1 MILAWLVAIP
11 AGGGLLAWLAGR
23 KHPQGPRWV
32 ALGVLAVELAAVL
45 LPTARYAGRLV
56 SPTSGGWLT
65 TFKVAW
71 IPSFGIHFALAV
83 DGFSLLLVLLTA
95 VLGIM
100 ALASAWN
107 EIEERTGFFY
117 FNFLWVLSG
126 IIGVFLTMD
135 LFLFYFFWEVML
147 IPMYFI
153 ILLWGHANRIYAAT
167 KFFLFT
173 QISGLLMLVSILA
186 LYFLH
191 GRATGVYTFDY
202 RELMGTVLATGTARW
217 LMLGFLAAFLVKLPA
232 VPVHSWLPD
241 AHTEAPTP
249 GSVILAGLLLKTGA
263 YGLVRFAVP
272 LFPEAA
278 AGLAPVG
285 MGLGVVSILY
295 GALLALGQSDLKRL
309 VAYTSVS
316 HMGFVMLGVF
326 AWNQLALQGVVMQM
340 ICHGISTGALF
351 MLVGALQQRLGTR
364 DLNQMGG
371 LWAAMPRMGAVFL
384 LFAMA
389 SLGLPG
395 LGNFIA
401 EFLILLGSYQVSIL
415 WTVLA
420 ALGLVAASVY
430 ALRMLQASF
439 HGTAARSWKPA
450 DLNLRETAAM
460 ACMVAII
467 VWLGLFPQWVL
478 DTARGP
484 LKTLQRNTVV
494 QTEREAGHA
503 IVRLASQP
511 GTMRLTQGGRP

>member
-1 MILAWLVAIP
+1 MILTWLVAIP

-23 KHPQGPRWV
+23 KHPQGPRWI
-32 ALGVLAVELAAVL
+32 ALGVLAVELAVAL
-45 LPTARYAGRLV
+45 MLTARFADRLW
-56 SPTSGGWLT
+56 SPDQGLWLT
-65 TFKVAW
+65 AVKIAW
-71 IPSFGIHFALAV
+71 IPSFGIHFALAL

-100 ALASAWN
+100 ALASAWT
-107 EIEERTGFFY
+107 EIKERTGFFY
-117 FNFLWVLSG
+117 FNLLWVLSG
-126 IIGVFLTMD
+126 IMGVFLTMD

-153 ILLWGHANRIYAAT
+153 ILLWGHANRVYAAT

-173 QISGLLMLVSILA
+173 QISGLLMLLAILA

-191 GRATGVYTFDY
+191 GRATGAYTFDY
-202 RELMGTVLATGTARW
+202 RELMGTALSPGTARW

-263 YGLVRFAVP
+263 YGLVRFALP

-278 AGLAPVG
+278 AFFAPAG
-285 MGLGVVSILY
+285 MALGVVSILY

-316 HMGFVMLGVF
+316 HMGFVLLGVF

-364 DLNQMGG
+364 DLKQMGG
-371 LWAAMPRMGAVFL
+371 LWDTMPRMGAVFL

-401 EFLILLGSYQVSIL
+401 EFLILLGAYQVSIL
-415 WTVLA
+415 WAVLA

-439 HGTAARSWKPA
+439 HGTAVRAWQAS
-450 DLNLRETAAM
+450 DLSLRETAAM
-460 ACMVAII
+460 TGMVVII
-467 VWLGLFPQWVL
+467 VGLGLFPQWVL
-478 DTARGP
+478 NTARGP
-484 LKTLQRNTVV
+484 LQTLQRTAVV
-494 QTEREAGHA
+494 RTPHEPAG
-503 IVRLASQP
+503 IVRLISQQ
-511 GTMRLTQGGRP
+511 LTVRSAEGGRP

>member
-23 KHPQGPRWV
+23 KYPRGPRWI
-32 ALGVLAVELAAVL
+32 ALGVLAGELAAVL
-45 LPTARYAGRLV
+45 MLTAHYADRLGAPTQGL
-56 SPTSGGWLT
+56 WLT
-65 TFKVAW
+65 AVKMPW
-71 IPSFGIHFALAV
+71 IPSFGIDFALAL

-100 ALASAWN
+100 ALASAWT
-107 EIEERTGFFY
+107 EIEERAGFFY
-117 FNFLWVLSG
+117 FNLLWVLSG
-126 IIGVFLTMD
+126 ITGVFLATD
-135 LFLFYFFWEVML
+135 LFLFYFFWEMML
-147 IPMYFI
+147 IPMVFL
-153 ILLWGHANRIYAAT
+153 ILLWGHANRVYAAT

-173 QISGLLMLVSILA
+173 QISGLLMLLAILA

-202 RELMGTVLATGTARW
+202 HALMATDLSPGTARW

-272 LFPEAA
+272 LFPAA
-278 AGLAPVG
+278 AAAFAPVG
-285 MGLGVVSILY
+285 MALGVVSILY

-326 AWNQLALQGVVMQM
+326 AWNPLALQGVVMQM

-364 DLNQMGG
+364 DLKQMGG
-371 LWAAMPRMGAVFL
+371 LWSTMPRMGAIFL
-384 LFAMA
+384 VFAMA

-401 EFLILLGSYQVSIL
+401 EFLILLGAFQVSVL
-415 WTVLA
+415 WSVLA
-420 ALGLVAASVY
+420 AVGLVAASVY

-439 HGTAARSWKPA
+439 HGAAARPWKAA
-450 DLNLRETAAM
+450 DLSLRETAAM
-460 ACMVAII
+460 ACMVVII

-484 LKTLQRNTVV
+484 LQALERSAVV
-494 QTEREAGHA
+494 QTRREAPV
-503 IVRLASQP
+503 IMRLAGQP
-511 GTMRLTQGGRP
+511 DAAGATQGGRP

>member
-1 MILAWLVAIP
+1 MILTWLVAIP
-11 AGGGLLAWLAGR
+11 AGGGLLAWLTGR
-23 KHPQGPRWV
+23 KNPQGPRWI
-32 ALGVLAVELAAVL
+32 ALGVLVVELAAAL
-45 LPTARYAGRLV
+45 MLTARFADRLWSPDQGR
-56 SPTSGGWLT
+56 WLT
-65 TFKVAW
+65 TVKIAW
-71 IPSFGIHFALAV
+71 IPSFGINFALAL

-100 ALASAWN
+100 ALASAWT
-107 EIEERTGFFY
+107 EIKERTGFFY
-117 FNFLWVLSG
+117 FNLLWVLSG
-126 IIGVFLTMD
+126 IMGVFLTMD

-147 IPMYFI
+147 IPMYLI
-153 ILLWGHANRIYAAT
+153 ILLWGHANRVYAAT

-173 QISGLLMLVSILA
+173 QISGLLMLLAILG

-202 RELMGTVLATGTARW
+202 RELLGTVMSPGIARW
-217 LMLGFLAAFLVKLPA
+217 LMLGFLAAFVVKLPV

-278 AGLAPVG
+278 ASLAPAG
-285 MGLGVVSILY
+285 MALGVVSILY

-364 DLNQMGG
+364 DLKQMGG
-371 LWAAMPRMGAVFL
+371 LWDSMPRMGAVFL

-401 EFLILLGSYQVSIL
+401 EFLILLGAYQVSVL
-415 WTVLA
+415 WAVLA
-420 ALGLVAASVY
+420 AIGLVAASVY

-439 HGTAARSWKPA
+439 HGKAVHTWQVP
-450 DLNLRETAAM
+450 DLALRETAAM
-460 ACMVAII
+460 TCMVVII

-478 DTARGP
+478 NTARGP
-484 LKTLQRNTVV
+484 LQALQKTAVV
-494 QTEREAGHA
+494 RTQQAPPG
-503 IVRLASQP
+503 IVRLISQQLAVP
-511 GTMRLTQGGRP
+511 PLEGGRP